1 MTRPDE
7 PIPQPGLDLPATTH
21 LSFMERVRNYFLTGL
36 IVTGPIALTIY
47 ITWTLVSWV
56 DSLVRPLIPAASGTM
71 LLVLA
76 NREAKLGLIFLDMT
90 KTVKDIARV
99 L

>member
-1 MTRPDE
+1 
-7 PIPQPGLDLPATTH
+7 
-21 LSFMERVRNYFLTGL
+21 
-36 IVTGPIALTIY
+36 
-47 ITWTLVSWV
+47 
-56 DSLVRPLIPAASGTM
+56 M

>member
-1 MTRPDE
+1 MKE
-7 PIPQPGLDLPATTH
+7 AGLPGLVHPVEFDQR
-21 LSFMERVRNYFLTGL
+21 RVQCEGAIELQRGGL
-36 IVTGPIALTIY
+36 DQV
-47 ITWTLVSWV
+47 
-56 DSLVRPLIPAASGTM
+56 LVRGPQGYVVLMAAASGTM